1 MTRQIVE
8 SVFKN
13 HGLRLQI
20 SLEVNGWEVV
30 KKYVSQG
37 MGVSILSEVCLT
49 GEEPLAEI
57 AMDHYFP
64 SRSYGIITCR
74 GKNLKTQARKFIEIM
89 DKNFFIRE

>member
-49 GEEPLAEI
+49 GEELLALI
-57 AMDHYFP
+57 NFLKSGSLLYRSFP
-64 SRSYGIITCR
+64 VWSGRP
-74 GKNLKTQARKFIEIM
+74 
-89 DKNFFIRE
+89 